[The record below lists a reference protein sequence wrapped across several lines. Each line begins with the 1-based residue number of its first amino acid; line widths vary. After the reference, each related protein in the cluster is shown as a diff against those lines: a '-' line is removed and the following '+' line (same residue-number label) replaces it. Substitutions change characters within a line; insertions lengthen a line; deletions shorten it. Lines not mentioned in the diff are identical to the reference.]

1 MMSSD
6 RSRYD
11 GAWPI
16 FIMMACLLIN
26 PAGLKCAKELYEE
39 RPIAAFV
46 YLFLLITIPFIY
58 LRFFGKK

>member
-1 MMSSD
+1 
-6 RSRYD
+6 
-11 GAWPI
+11 
-16 FIMMACLLIN
+16 MMACLLIN

-39 RPIAAFV
+39 HPIAAFV